1 MFVTRQSTARTI
13 LVGPVLDSTGAAKT
27 DEVVGS
33 IKITKNGTVGAAD
46 GSATLTHDHAGKYKL
61 ALTANDCDTVGVLEI
76 SLNSG
81 TNDMPVK
88 ACNVIETAIWDAL
101 FADGATGLLP
111 ANMTQISGDTQSATD
126 LKDFADAGYDPAT
139 NKLTGAVEL
148 DSAARV
154 KLASDQPDYD
164 LPTNTEFNTALAASD
179 DATLAAIAAE
189 AVKTDAIKAKTDNL
203 PSDPADQSLIIAATD
218 AVMTRLGA
226 PAGAS
231 IAADI
236 AAIDGGGGGGDATLA
251 KQEEILLAVDSVADT
266 VAAYAARMALE
277 VQLRGFP
284 NVICRNADYLGST
297 ESEIRIT
304 VEDLTGTAITEIAG
318 TPVASLS
325 WLFGMGTEQDPA
337 LIAGT
342 CTWDGDS
349 DELVIEI
356 AKAATAGK
364 QTGSLTWQIGVSIG
378 AARRWLGGGTTR
390 LIERQF

>member
-1 MFVTRQSTARTI
+1 MSSVMARQSTSVI
-13 LVGPVLDSTGAAKT
+13 LDVGPILDSTGAEYASAVIGDLT
-27 DEVVGS
+27 IS
-33 IKITKNGTVGAAD
+33 KNGTRAAMS
-46 GSATLTHDHAGKYKL
+46 GNTFNYAANGMYSLTLT
-61 ALTANDCDTVGVLEI
+61 TSNTDTLGVI
-76 SLNSG
+76 
-81 TNDMPVK
+81 
-88 ACNVIETAIWDAL
+88 
-101 FADGATGLLP
+101 
-111 ANMTQISGDTQSATD
+111 QISCNKSTYQMRVVERQVVPAMIYDSIVLGTDVLQSDVTQFGGTAGT
-126 LKDFADAGYDPAT
+126 FAAGIPTA
-139 NKLTGAVEL
+139 AL
-148 DSAARV
+148 DSASVTAV
-154 KLASDQPDYD
+154 QSGLA
-164 LPTNTEFNTALAASD
+164 LE
-179 DATLAAIAAE
+179 ATSQS
-189 AVKTDAIKAKTDNL
+189 IKGKTDNL
-203 PSDPADQSLIIAATD
+203 PSDPADQSLIITATD

-236 AAIDGGGGGGDATLA
+236 AAIDGGGGGDATLA

-284 NVICRNADYLGST
+284 NVICRNADYLVAT